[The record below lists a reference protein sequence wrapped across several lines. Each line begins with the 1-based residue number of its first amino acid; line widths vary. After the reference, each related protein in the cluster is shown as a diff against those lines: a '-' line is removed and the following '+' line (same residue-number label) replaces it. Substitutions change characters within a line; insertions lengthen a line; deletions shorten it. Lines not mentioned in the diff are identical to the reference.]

1 MPAAGIFIRRFR
13 AESEKCETPM
23 TLPLPASDK
32 LRDKEKNWSEIVIP

>member
-1 MPAAGIFIRRFR
+1 
-13 AESEKCETPM
+13 M